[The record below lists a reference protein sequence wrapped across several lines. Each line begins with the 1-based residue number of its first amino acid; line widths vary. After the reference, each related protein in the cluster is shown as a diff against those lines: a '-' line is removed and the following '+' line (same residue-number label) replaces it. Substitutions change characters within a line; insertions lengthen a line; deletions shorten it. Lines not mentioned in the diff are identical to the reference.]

1 MHKYCI
7 LLLSS
12 KEKHRKM
19 KNPLDFSKFGING
32 KLFGVLNFNLII
44 PIETNGGKPVITDLS
59 LFFTQQQTGK
69 I

>member
-1 MHKYCI
+1 
-7 LLLSS
+7 
-12 KEKHRKM
+12 M